1 MGEPSGIGATDAA
14 MATIA
19 VRQYGYVTRKQLLGL
34 EMTRGEVEHRLR
46 IGRLH
51 RIYAGVYAVG
61 VKPTLPVPR
70 AAAAVLACGAGAAL
84 SHSSALCLW
93 GWHTPWDVPFE
104 VTAPAQHRRPGI
116 VLHRSKVLT
125 HRDVR
130 RHMGIRV
137 TSPARTVLDVAP
149 RLSALALRKVV
160 REARLSRYM
169 RDAELADV
177 LARFPRHP
185 GAARLAP
192 FVTVATEPTRS
203 EFEDAFIALCER
215 FGLPRPR
222 TNVRIAGH
230 LVDAVF
236 DAERVI
242 VELDGYKFHG
252 DRESFE
258 SDRDR
263 DADTL
268 LAGHVTVRIT
278 WKRMQ
283 DRPRREA
290 DRLIRILENRR

>member
-1 MGEPSGIGATDAA
+1 MGEPSGTGATDAA

-19 VRQYGYVTRKQLLGL
+19 GRQYGYVTRKQLVGL
-34 EMTRGEVEHRLR
+34 EMTRGEIEHRLR

-51 RIYAGVYAVG
+51 RVYAGVYAVG
-61 VKPTLPVPR
+61 AVPTLPVAR

-116 VLHRSKVLT
+116 VLHRSKALT

-149 RLSALALRKVV
+149 GLNDKQLRRVV
-160 REARLSRYM
+160 REARLSPYM
-169 RDAELADV
+169 RDEALADV
-177 LARFPRHP
+177 VARFPRHP
-185 GAARLAP
+185 GASRLAP
-192 FVTVATEPTRS
+192 FTTTPDGPTRS
-203 EFEDAFIALCER
+203 EFEDGFLAFCADH
-215 FGLPRPR
+215 GLPRPR

-252 DRESFE
+252 DRETFE

-283 DRPRREA
+283 NRPRREA
-290 DRLIRILENRR
+290 ERLLAILQDHR

>member
-1 MGEPSGIGATDAA
+1 MGWTGAIDAA
-14 MATIA
+14 IAAIA
-19 VRQYGYVTRKQLLGL
+19 VRQHGYITRQQLLALGL
-34 EMTRGEVEHRLR
+34 SRSCVDRRGRA
-46 IGRLH
+46 GKLH
-51 RIYAGVYAVG
+51 RVYAGVYAVG
-61 VKPTLPVPR
+61 AVPTLSVAR

-149 RLSALALRKVV
+149 GLNDKQLRQVV

-177 LARFPRHP
+177 VARLPRNP
-185 GAARLAP
+185 GAARLKPFIEAP
-192 FVTVATEPTRS
+192 AGPTRS
-203 EFEDAFIALCER
+203 EFEDAFLVFCHDH
-215 FGLPRPR
+215 GLPRPR

-252 DRESFE
+252 DRETFE

-283 DRPRREA
+283 NRPRREA
-290 DRLIRILENRR
+290 ERLLAILQDHR